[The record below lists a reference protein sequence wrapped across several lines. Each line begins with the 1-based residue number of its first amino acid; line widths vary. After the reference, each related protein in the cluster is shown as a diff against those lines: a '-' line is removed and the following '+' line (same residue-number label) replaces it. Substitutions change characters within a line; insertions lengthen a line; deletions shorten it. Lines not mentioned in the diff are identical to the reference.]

1 MNKKVWILVAA
12 ISFAAVVNAQEQKA
26 LLIMKNGTVTHSV
39 AVADIDSI
47 VFVPAALVTDAGV
60 TINGVKWATRNVAA
74 PGTFAASQTDA
85 GMFYQWNSKI
95 GWSAT
100 DPLTSTNGSAWNNA
114 WNGNGATTWEA
125 ANNPCPQG
133 WRVPTQAE
141 LNTLVSLST
150 KTWTTIPAPGYIFT
164 SGGNS
169 LFLPAAG
176 DRGSNVGTLGNVGTI
191 GYYWSSTEESSN
203 YAYYLYLGSGNAG
216 LVKLNKSYGQSVR
229 CVAE

>member
-1 MNKKVWILVAA
+1 MNKKVLILVAA

-74 PGTFAASQTDA
+74 PGTFADSQTDA

-100 DPLTSTNGSAWNNA
+100 DPMTSTNGSTWNNA
-114 WNGNGATTWEA
+114 WNGNGDTTWKA
-125 ANNPCPQG
+125 TNNVCPQG
-133 WRVPTQAE
+133 WRVPTKAE
-141 LNTLVSLST
+141 FDTLVSLST
-150 KTWTTIPAPGYIFT
+150 KMWTTIPAPGYIFT

-176 DRGSNVGTLGNVGTI
+176 FRYGNDGTINYVGTR
-191 GYYWSSTEESSN
+191 GYYWSSTEYSSSRS
-203 YAYYLYLGSGNAG
+203 YGLLFVSGSAYLYD
-216 LVKLNKSYGQSVR
+216 VTKTYGFSVR